1 VSEKITYSIVI
12 PVYNNQEGIEILVD
26 SVVNYFQDQSSEII
40 LVDDFS
46 MDLTWTRLK
55 ELKQTHPEIKIIR
68 LSKNVGQHAAT
79 LCGIHESCGES
90 ILTMDDDLNILP
102 DEFSKLIET
111 KKQSSAKVI
120 YGEFHTKQPLIRMFL
135 TKSYKKLS
143 KIEGKNKGR
152 GSSFRLIEGQLA
164 RTISQQHSNF
174 VFIDE
179 FLLWYTNEVEF
190 VPVEKNEN
198 QRSVSRYSTLDLFQ
212 KTSHLI
218 MYSSDFPLKLVTY
231 LGFIMSSTNLLIGL
245 FFMYRKFIDKITEVG
260 YASLIVSVL
269 FSTGLIIFSLGILS
283 QYVRKILRN
292 QNNEPLYYISE
303 KEC

>member
-1 VSEKITYSIVI
+1 MNNKIKYSIII
-12 PVYNNQEGIEILVD
+12 PIYNNQEGISVLLD
-26 SVVNYFQDQSSEII
+26 SVVHYAQNTPTEII

-46 MDLTWTRLK
+46 SDLTWKKLK
-55 ELKQTHPEIKIIR
+55 ELKQKYPEIKIIR

-79 LCGIHESCGES
+79 LCGINESLGEFV
-90 ILTMDDDLNILP
+90 LTMDDDLNVLP
-102 DEFSKLIET
+102 IEFSKLIET
-111 KKQSSAKVI
+111 RNRVSAKVV
-120 YGEFHTKQPLIRMFL
+120 YGEFESRLGWKRKLLTFL
-135 TKSYKKLS
+135 YKKAS
-143 KIEGKNKGR
+143 KIEGKDKGR
-152 GSSFRLIEGQLA
+152 GSRFRLIDGQLA
-164 RTISQQHSNF
+164 RTMAAQHSNF

-179 FLLWYTNEVEF
+179 FLLWYTDEVAF
-190 VPVEKNEN
+190 VRVEKNDDSS
-198 QRSVSRYSTLDLFQ
+198 RVSRYSTRDLIQ
-212 KTSHLI
+212 KTGHLI

>member
-1 VSEKITYSIVI
+1 MNNKIKYSIII
-12 PVYNNQEGIEILVD
+12 PIYNNQEGISVLLD
-26 SVVNYFQDQSSEII
+26 SVVHYAQNTSTEII

-46 MDLTWTRLK
+46 SDLTWKKLK
-55 ELKQTHPEIKIIR
+55 EFKQKYPEIKIIR

-79 LCGIHESCGES
+79 LCGINESLGEFV
-90 ILTMDDDLNILP
+90 LTMDDDLNVLP
-102 DEFSKLIET
+102 IEFSKLIE
-111 KKQSSAKVI
+111 KRNQISSKVV
-120 YGEFHTKQPLIRMFL
+120 YGEIDAKLGWKRKLLTFL
-135 TKSYKKLS
+135 YKKAS

-164 RTISQQHSNF
+164 RTMAAQHSNF

-179 FLLWYTNEVEF
+179 FLLWYTDEVEF
-190 VPVEKNEN
+190 VQVEKNDDSS
-198 QRSVSRYSTLDLFQ
+198 RVSRYSTRDLIQ
-212 KTSHLI
+212 KTGHLI

-231 LGFIMSSTNLLIGL
+231 LGFIMSGVNLLIGV
-245 FFMYRKFIDKITEVG
+245 FFLYRKFIDKITEEG
-260 YASLIVSVL
+260 YASLIVSIL